1 MSKVRECAACYGSG
15 DILWDVCCPQCVGI
29 HTNTCLTTCG
39 ACDGDGT
46 VTEPD
51 SRKDAMADA
60 EALYLAAPCLDLS
73 DAILWG
79 KEARSFTDHPEWRRS
94 ERSVKK
100 VARLAAR
107 AAFRAVPGLR

>member
-1 MSKVRECAACYGSG
+1 MRTRECKGCEGRGWDPFFGAHGFRFACAACQGSG
-15 DILWDVCCPQCVGI
+15 
-29 HTNTCLTTCG
+29 
-39 ACDGDGT
+39 T
-46 VTEPD
+46 VSEPD